1 MSNEQENLIADT
13 TTALLIDSHPP
24 QQGIRGS
31 QAPISTLTSKGV
43 EARRKLILDG
53 LKLKQDWLDGEHWRA
68 LAKNRRYR
76 LPHWYIPLSTSKME
90 SVLHDLG
97 LGIDFYREA
106 FGLVSYR
113 DFITR
118 NPSTPLWAFAG
129 LCLELMDRRATV
141 GLAMRS
147 LMPHFRLMKTADI

>member
-13 TTALLIDSHPP
+13 TAALLIDSQPP
-24 QQGIRGS
+24 QPGIRGS
-31 QAPISTLTSKGV
+31 HSPISALTSKGV

-53 LKLKQDWLDGEHWRA
+53 FKLKQDWLDAEHWRA
-68 LAKNRRYR
+68 LAKNRRYK

-90 SVLHDLG
+90 TVLHDLG

-113 DFITR
+113 DFIDR

-129 LCLELMDRRATV
+129 LCLELSET
-141 GLAMRS
+141 
-147 LMPHFRLMKTADI
+147 